1 MSCKRFTRGWV
12 SFWTD
17 IDGVVILILFLD
29 MLLINHIRGGGG
41 GFIGFMLTRWARLD
55 AQGMKSPIKGVTISG
70 QDIVQIN

>member
-1 MSCKRFTRGWV
+1 MARGWV

-29 MLLINHIRGGGG
+29 MLLIDHIRGGG

-55 AQGMKSPIKGVTISG
+55 TQGMKSPIKGVNISG